1 MPSTAYAER
10 LDLRRAWAL
19 GQQRLH
25 IQAGNARLVVFLAAA
40 WVAWAA
46 FVKGSVAGWWL
57 IAPVAAFLALLIY
70 HDRVLRGRELAA
82 RAVRYYERGLARI
95 EDRWAGSGET
105 GDRFRDAAH
114 PYAED
119 LDLFGK
125 GGLFELLSTARTRA
139 GEDTLARWLLQS
151 AAPETVIERQG
162 GVAELAPKLD
172 LREDLALLGEDARAC
187 GDPQALI
194 GWAEAPPVFGP
205 GPARIAAAI
214 LSVSVLL
221 CGSYYLW
228 EPTVGSRAGLICLL
242 AITSAFGFHFRRRVL
257 TVAARVEEAQHDLSL
272 LAKVLARIE
281 GERFNSARLAQLR
294 TALEYTPAASHRI
307 GRLSRLM
314 ELLDSRE
321 NWLMRIIGPP
331 LLYGTQVAFAIE
343 AWRADSGPHVRR
355 WIAAVGEFEALSALA
370 GYAYE
375 HPQDPF
381 PEVSADAAC
390 FEADGLGHPLLPGSR
405 CVRNDLKLGGDLRL
419 LVVSGSNM
427 SGKST
432 LLRSV
437 GVSAVMAMAGAPVRA
452 KRLRISSLCVG
463 ASIRTSDS
471 LQDGTSRFY
480 AEITRLRKLVDLAAG
495 GSLLFLIDELLNG
508 TNSHDR
514 QIGAEGVVRGLVKR
528 GAIGLVTTHDLA
540 LTHIATAMEPR
551 GANVHFEDHL
561 ENARITFDYIMRPG
575 VVKKSNA
582 LELMRSV
589 GLDI

>member
-1 MPSTAYAER
+1 M
-10 LDLRRAWAL
+10 
-19 GQQRLH
+19 
-25 IQAGNARLVVFLAAA
+25 
-40 WVAWAA
+40 
-46 FVKGSVAGWWL
+46 AGWWL
-57 IAPVAAFLALLIY
+57 IAPAAGFLALLIY
-70 HDRVLRGRELAA
+70 HDRVLRARELAS

-105 GDRFRDAAH
+105 GERFRDPAH

-151 AAPETVIERQG
+151 ATPEVVIERQG
-162 GVAELAPKLD
+162 GVAELGPKLD

-194 GWAEAPPVFGP
+194 GWAEAPAVLRP
-205 GPARIAAAI
+205 GSGRITAAI
-214 LSVSVLL
+214 LSLAVLTS
-221 CGSYYLW
+221 GSYYLW
-228 EPTVGSRAGLICLL
+228 EPSVGSRAALICLL
-242 AITSAFGFHFRRRVL
+242 AITSAFGFRFRQRVL
-257 TVAARVEEAQHDLSL
+257 TVAGRVEEAQHDLSL

-281 GERFNSARLAQLR
+281 NERFNSARLAQLR

-343 AWRADSGPHVRR
+343 AWRADSGPHVRG
-355 WIAAVGEFEALSALA
+355 WIEAVGEFEALSALA
-370 GYAYE
+370 GYSYE

-381 PEVSADAAC
+381 PEVSAEAAC
-390 FEADGLGHPLLPGSR
+390 FEAEGLGHPLLPSVR
-405 CVRNDLKLGGDLRL
+405 CVRNDLKLGDDLRL

-495 GSLLFLIDELLNG
+495 GPLLFLIDELLNG

-551 GANVHFEDHL
+551 GCNVHFEDHL
-561 ENARITFDYIMRPG
+561 ENGRITFDYIMRPG